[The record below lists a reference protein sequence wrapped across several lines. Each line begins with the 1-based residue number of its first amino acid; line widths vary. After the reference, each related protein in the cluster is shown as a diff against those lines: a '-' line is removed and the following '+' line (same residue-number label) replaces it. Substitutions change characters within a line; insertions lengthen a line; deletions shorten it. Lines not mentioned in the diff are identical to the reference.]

1 MSTLSAALEA
11 GGRATPGPWMADH
24 SVVWSDYDE
33 IADSWDSKFGI
44 TQSRANATIIAAAPD
59 ALDWIAKALPFLKLD
74 LERRRFIDYDDSENK
89 AYGDR
94 DIAAL
99 TALIAKAEGVK

>member
-1 MSTLSAALEA
+1 MSALSDALAAREIWIRFMGA
-11 GGRATPGPWMADH
+11 NPETM
-24 SVVWSDYDE
+24 SDEDMG
-33 IADSWDSKFGI
+33 IAIECKN
-44 TQSRANATIIAAAPD
+44 RMLAAAPD

-99 TALIAKAEGVK
+99 TALIAKAEGTKE